1 MDVADSASIGAYWA
15 FQKEIQYQTT
25 VTEPMRANK
34 VDEADEADE
43 TAGADEA
50 DEADGRRGRWSR

>member
-15 FQKEIQYQTT
+15 FQKEMQYQTT

-50 DEADGRRGRWSR
+50 DGADKAGS

>member
-34 VDEADEADE
+34 VDETDEADE

-50 DEADGRRGRWSR
+50 DGADKAGS

>member
-50 DEADGRRGRWSR
+50 DDADGRRGRWSR

>member
-15 FQKEIQYQTT
+15 FQKEMQYQTT

-34 VDEADEADE
+34 VDEADE

-50 DEADGRRGRWSR
+50 DGADKAGS

>member
-1 MDVADSASIGAYWA
+1 MDVADSASIGAHWA
-15 FQKEIQYQTT
+15 FQKEMQYQTT

-50 DEADGRRGRWSR
+50 DGADKAGS

>member
-15 FQKEIQYQTT
+15 FQKEMQYQTT